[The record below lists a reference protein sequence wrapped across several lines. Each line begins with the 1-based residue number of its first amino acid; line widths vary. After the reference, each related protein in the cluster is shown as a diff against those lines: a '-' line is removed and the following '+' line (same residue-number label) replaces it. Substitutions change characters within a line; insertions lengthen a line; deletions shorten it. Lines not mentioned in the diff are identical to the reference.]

1 LNVTSILEGIQSA
14 LDPHGPEAAGIADI
28 TWVMLAG
35 GAVVFVLVVVLTALA
50 LVAPRPWLASRVL
63 VVAGGIAFPAVVLG
77 ALLVYTLM
85 ASPRLAAAQ
94 PADVVIAV
102 EGNQWWWRVDY
113 LDAAG
118 QPDFTT
124 ANEIRIPVGA
134 SVEVRLATA
143 DVLHSFW
150 VPALAGKLDLVP
162 GRDHRLRLVADRE
175 GRFRGQCAEYCG
187 GPHGLMAIFVIAE
200 PLERFE
206 AWREAQRLP
215 RPENAT
221 MNPRGRDLFLSHCA
235 SCHTVRGTRAAGTRG
250 PDLTHFASRVSLGAG
265 ILPNDIA
272 TVEAWIARNQHFKPG
287 NLMPEFR
294 MFSGDELRA
303 LAGYLGELR

>member
-1 LNVTSILEGIQSA
+1 VNSVLDGIQST

-28 TWVMLAG
+28 TWVLLAG
-35 GAVVFVLVVVLTALA
+35 SAAIFALVLALTALA
-50 LVAPRPWLASRVL
+50 LLAPRPWLAGKGL
-63 VVAGGIAFPAVVLG
+63 VVAGGIALPVAVLA

-85 ASPRLAAAQ
+85 ISPRLGAAP
-94 PADVVIAV
+94 PADVVVAV

-113 LDAAG
+113 LDASG
-118 QPDFTT
+118 QRDFTT

-134 SVEVRLATA
+134 TVEVRLATA

-162 GRDHRLRLVADRE
+162 GRDHRLRLVADRA
-175 GRFRGQCAEYCG
+175 GKFRGQCAEYCG

-200 PLERFE
+200 PPE
-206 AWREAQRLP
+206 AFAAWRAAQREAQ
-215 RPENAT
+215 PEAGS
-221 MNPRGRDLFLSHCA
+221 PHARGRDLFLSHCA

-265 ILPNDIA
+265 ILPNDAA
-272 TVEAWIARNQHFKPG
+272 TVEGWIARNQHFKPG

-294 MFSGDELRA
+294 TFSGDELQA
-303 LAGYLGELR
+303 LAGYLRELR